1 MIAKCGDHAIDHL
14 LAIRWRER
22 TPQPGTRRGG
32 SAENAIVSGH
42 RPSRLERLPAAA
54 LASPTL
60 TGLLGAGAK
69 VRPDRLPSCRSQAR
83 SGGQPVRR
91 RHIRRRGC
99 ANPRGPPREDSVEVL
114 PPPRISHTPET
125 YQRAARERGCPGF
138 HATTCSVSVS
148 DRDSTSIT
156 FLSGTRSTQC
166 LDLAPLVREY

>member
-1 MIAKCGDHAIDHL
+1 MTQTDAATVRKQIVVDTPIEDARTRGD
-14 LAIRWRER
+14 
-22 TPQPGTRRGG
+22 RR
-32 SAENAIVSGH
+32 
-42 RPSRLERLPAAA
+42 
-54 LASPTL
+54 
-60 TGLLGAGAK
+60 
-69 VRPDRLPSCRSQAR
+69 
-83 SGGQPVRR
+83 
-91 RHIRRRGC
+91 
-99 ANPRGPPREDSVEVL
+99 REDSVEVL